1 MTTATLERTEGMALL
16 NKAIAT
22 IKNDIEEAGGIF
34 NIQQQ
39 VSLRHKSLHFGEF
52 TDKMTTSDFLKFVGP
67 SGQKI
72 TRTGNTAK
80 YAGPGVRQ
88 KCLFVYSVL
97 HRKSEMQLVCWNDH
111 GQLGIRICFK

>member
-39 VSLRHKSLHFGEF
+39 VSLKTQISTFWR
-52 TDKMTTSDFLKFVGP
+52 
-67 SGQKI
+67 
-72 TRTGNTAK
+72 
-80 YAGPGVRQ
+80 
-88 KCLFVYSVL
+88 VY
-97 HRKSEMQLVCWNDH
+97 K
-111 GQLGIRICFK
+111 